1 MKKQVDSKKSGY
13 SINAILSIVI
23 FVASL
28 AVFYLN
34 PLALISLLFKVLILV
49 AGLVVAGLVFISGSE
64 GKSFVSFMKETK
76 IELKKV
82 VWPTREETTKT
93 TGMII
98 IAVIIVSI
106 FLWIVDAFFT
116 WMVQLL
122 TH

>member
-13 SINAILSIVI
+13 SINTIVSIVI
-23 FVASL
+23 LVASL

-49 AGLVVAGLVFISGSE
+49 AGLVVASLVFVSGSE

>member
-13 SINAILSIVI
+13 SINTILSIVI
-23 FVASL
+23 LVASL

-34 PLALISLLFKVLILV
+34 PLALTSLLFKVLILV
-49 AGLVVAGLVFISGSE
+49 AGIVVAGLVFISGYE

>member
-1 MKKQVDSKKSGY
+1 
-13 SINAILSIVI
+13 
-23 FVASL
+23 
-28 AVFYLN
+28 
-34 PLALISLLFKVLILV
+34 
-49 AGLVVAGLVFISGSE
+49 VVAGLVFISGSE

>member
-13 SINAILSIVI
+13 SINTILSIVI
-23 FVASL
+23 LVASL

-34 PLALISLLFKVLILV
+34 PLALTSLLFKVLILV

-82 VWPTREETTKT
+82 V
-93 TGMII
+93 
-98 IAVIIVSI
+98 
-106 FLWIVDAFFT
+106 
-116 WMVQLL
+116 
-122 TH
+122 

>member
-13 SINAILSIVI
+13 SINTILSIVI
-23 FVASL
+23 LVASL

-34 PLALISLLFKVLILV
+34 PLALTSLLFKVLILV

-98 IAVIIVSI
+98 VAVIIVSI

>member
-13 SINAILSIVI
+13 SINTILSIVI
-23 FVASL
+23 LVASL

-34 PLALISLLFKVLILV
+34 PLALTSLLFKVLIFV
-49 AGLVVAGLVFISGSE
+49 AGLVVSGLVFISGSE

-93 TGMII
+93 TAMII

>member
-13 SINAILSIVI
+13 SINTIVSIVI
-23 FVASL
+23 LVASL

-34 PLALISLLFKVLILV
+34 PLALTSLLFKVLILV

-93 TGMII
+93 TAMII

>member
-13 SINAILSIVI
+13 SINTIVSIVI
-23 FVASL
+23 LVASL

-34 PLALISLLFKVLILV
+34 PLALTSLLFKVLILV

>member
-13 SINAILSIVI
+13 SINTILSIVI
-23 FVASL
+23 LVASL

-34 PLALISLLFKVLILV
+34 PLALTSLLFKVLIFV

-93 TGMII
+93 TAMII

>member
-13 SINAILSIVI
+13 SINTILSIVI
-23 FVASL
+23 LVASL

-34 PLALISLLFKVLILV
+34 PLALTSLLFKVLIFV
-49 AGLVVAGLVFISGSE
+49 AGLVVVGLVFISGSE

-93 TGMII
+93 TAMII

>member
-13 SINAILSIVI
+13 SINTILSIVI
-23 FVASL
+23 LVASL

-34 PLALISLLFKVLILV
+34 PLALTSLLFKVLILV

-82 VWPTREETTKT
+82 VWPSREETTKT

>member
-13 SINAILSIVI
+13 SINTILSIVI
-23 FVASL
+23 LVASL

-34 PLALISLLFKVLILV
+34 PLALTSLLFKVLIFV

-82 VWPTREETTKT
+82 VWPKREETTKT

>member
-13 SINAILSIVI
+13 SINTILSIVI
-23 FVASL
+23 LVASL

-34 PLALISLLFKVLILV
+34 PLALTSLLFKVLILV

-64 GKSFVSFMKETK
+64 GKSFVYFMKETK

>member
-13 SINAILSIVI
+13 SINTILSIVI
-23 FVASL
+23 LVASL

-34 PLALISLLFKVLILV
+34 PLALTSLLFKVLIFV
-49 AGLVVAGLVFISGSE
+49 AGLVVSGLVFISGSE

>member
-1 MKKQVDSKKSGY
+1 MKKQVNSKKSGY
-13 SINAILSIVI
+13 SINTILSIVI
-23 FVASL
+23 LVASL

-34 PLALISLLFKVLILV
+34 PLALTSLLFKVLIFV

>member
-13 SINAILSIVI
+13 SINTILSIVI
-23 FVASL
+23 LVASL

-34 PLALISLLFKVLILV
+34 PLALTSLLFKVLILV
-49 AGLVVAGLVFISGSE
+49 AGLVLASLVFISGSE

>member
-13 SINAILSIVI
+13 SINTILSIVI
-23 FVASL
+23 LVASL

-34 PLALISLLFKVLILV
+34 PLALTSLLFKVLILV
-49 AGLVVAGLVFISGSE
+49 AGLVLAGLVFISGSE

>member
-13 SINAILSIVI
+13 SINTILSIVI

-34 PLALISLLFKVLILV
+34 PLALTSLLFKVLILV

>member
-13 SINAILSIVI
+13 SINTILSIVI
-23 FVASL
+23 LVASL

-34 PLALISLLFKVLILV
+34 PLALTSLLFKVLIFV
-49 AGLVVAGLVFISGSE
+49 AGLVVVGLVFISGSE

>member
-13 SINAILSIVI
+13 SINTILSIVI
-23 FVASL
+23 LVASL

-34 PLALISLLFKVLILV
+34 PLALTSLLFKVLILV

-93 TGMII
+93 TAMII

>member
-13 SINAILSIVI
+13 SINTILSIVI
-23 FVASL
+23 LVASL

-34 PLALISLLFKVLILV
+34 PLALTSLLFKVLIFV
-49 AGLVVAGLVFISGSE
+49 AGLVAAGLVFISGSE

>member
-1 MKKQVDSKKSGY
+1 MKKQVDSRKSGY
-13 SINAILSIVI
+13 SINTILSIVI
-23 FVASL
+23 LVASL
-28 AVFYLN
+28 AVFYVN
-34 PLALISLLFKVLILV
+34 PLALTSLLFKVLILV

>member
-13 SINAILSIVI
+13 SINTIVSIVI
-23 FVASL
+23 LVASL

-34 PLALISLLFKVLILV
+34 PLALTSLLFKVLIFV

>member
-13 SINAILSIVI
+13 SLNTILSIVI
-23 FVASL
+23 LLASL

-34 PLALISLLFKVLILV
+34 PLALTSLLFKVLILV

>member
-13 SINAILSIVI
+13 SINTILSIVI
-23 FVASL
+23 LVASL

-34 PLALISLLFKVLILV
+34 PLALTSLLFKVLILV

-64 GKSFVSFMKETK
+64 GNSFVSFMKETK

>member
-13 SINAILSIVI
+13 SINTILSIVI
-23 FVASL
+23 LVASL

-34 PLALISLLFKVLILV
+34 PLALTSLLFKVLLLV

>member
-13 SINAILSIVI
+13 SINTILSIVI
-23 FVASL
+23 LVASL

-34 PLALISLLFKVLILV
+34 PLALTSLLFKVLILV

-106 FLWIVDAFFT
+106 FLWIIDAFFT

>member
-13 SINAILSIVI
+13 SINTIVSIVI
-23 FVASL
+23 LVASL

-34 PLALISLLFKVLILV
+34 PLALTSLLFKVLIFV
-49 AGLVVAGLVFISGSE
+49 AGLVVSGLVFISGSE

>member
-13 SINAILSIVI
+13 SINTILSIVI
-23 FVASL
+23 LVASL
-28 AVFYLN
+28 AVFYVN
-34 PLALISLLFKVLILV
+34 PLALTSLLFKVLILV
-49 AGLVVAGLVFISGSE
+49 AGLVVAGLVVISGSE

>member
-13 SINAILSIVI
+13 SINTILSIVI
-23 FVASL
+23 LVASL

-34 PLALISLLFKVLILV
+34 PLALTSLLFKVLIFV
-49 AGLVVAGLVFISGSE
+49 AGLVVAGLVFIGGSE

>member
-13 SINAILSIVI
+13 SINTILSIVI
-23 FVASL
+23 LVASL

-34 PLALISLLFKVLILV
+34 PLALTSLLFKVLILV
-49 AGLVVAGLVFISGSE
+49 ASLVLAGLVFISGSE

>member
-13 SINAILSIVI
+13 SINTILSIVI
-23 FVASL
+23 LVASL

-34 PLALISLLFKVLILV
+34 PLALTSLLFKVLIFV

>member
-13 SINAILSIVI
+13 SLNTILSIVI
-23 FVASL
+23 LVASL

-34 PLALISLLFKVLILV
+34 PLALTSLLFKVLILV

>member
-13 SINAILSIVI
+13 SINTILSIVI
-23 FVASL
+23 LVASL
-28 AVFYLN
+28 AVFYVN
-34 PLALISLLFKVLILV
+34 PLALTSLLFKVLILV

>member
-13 SINAILSIVI
+13 SINTILSIVI
-23 FVASL
+23 LVASL

-34 PLALISLLFKVLILV
+34 PLALTSLLFKVLILV

>member
-13 SINAILSIVI
+13 SINTILSIVI
-23 FVASL
+23 LVASL
-28 AVFYLN
+28 AVFYVN
-34 PLALISLLFKVLILV
+34 PLALTSLLFKVLILV

-64 GKSFVSFMKETK
+64 GKSFVSFMNETK

>member
-13 SINAILSIVI
+13 SINTILSIVI
-23 FVASL
+23 LVASL

-34 PLALISLLFKVLILV
+34 PLALTSLLFKVLILV
-49 AGLVVAGLVFISGSE
+49 AGLVVAGLIFISGSE

>member
-13 SINAILSIVI
+13 SINTILSIVI
-23 FVASL
+23 LVASL

-34 PLALISLLFKVLILV
+34 PLALTSLLFKVLILV
-49 AGLVVAGLVFISGSE
+49 ACLVVAGLVFISGSE